1 MARSGLLPLLSSV
14 FEQRR
19 ADWRRGDDRSIVDQ
33 ARALMTARGDTAILR
48 LAQSILAT
56 YPTLDADGRRDF
68 FRYMADELDVDGGAI
83 AHLATTYADT
93 GDWKALSALQT
104 AAEPKRQTLFRR
116 LNYAEGATA
125 ELVTMRHHL
134 LGEIDENPEFAK
146 IDLDFVHLFHSWF
159 NRGFLV
165 LQRIDWSTP
174 AEILEK
180 IMAYEAVH
188 EINDWDDLRRR
199 TLPADRLCY
208 AYFHPRMPHDP
219 LIFVEIALT
228 EDIPS
233 SIQDVLSD
241 AREPSQP
248 EKLDTAV
255 FYSISNCQPG
265 LLGISFGEALIKG
278 VVAALTD
285 EHPNLSTFVTL
296 SPIPTLRRWIE
307 ASFGSEQVKS
317 YARDDEKIAE
327 LAAHYLASEK
337 RDDGRPKDPVAR
349 FHLSNGA
356 ELFNVLGGADASP
369 AGKRQSFGA
378 MVNYRYEKSK
388 LEDNSDAF
396 AADGTIAVSRR
407 VSGMSRQGN
416 ATLSKEGKS
425 GE

>member
-1 MARSGLLPLLSSV
+1 MARSGFFPLISSV
-14 FEQRR
+14 FDQRR
-19 ADWRRGDDRSIVDQ
+19 VDRRQRDGRSIVDQ
-33 ARALMTARGDTAILR
+33 ARALMMARGDTAILR

-56 YPTLDADGRRDF
+56 YPTLDIEERRAF
-68 FRYMADELDVDGGAI
+68 FRYMAEELDVDASAV
-83 AHLATTYADT
+83 AHLATNYADN
-93 GDWKALSALQT
+93 GDWQSLRALQS

-134 LGEIDENPEFAK
+134 LSEIDEFPDFAK

-219 LIFVEIALT
+219 LIFVEIALAK
-228 EDIPS
+228 DIPT
-233 SIQDVLSD
+233 SIQDVLSEG
-241 AREPSQP
+241 REPASP
-248 EKLDTAV
+248 ETLDTAV

-265 LLGISFGEALIKG
+265 LMGISFGEALIKG
-278 VVAALTD
+278 VVAALTED
-285 EHPNLSTFVTL
+285 HPNLSTFVTL

-307 ASFGSEQVKS
+307 KSLSSDQVK
-317 YARDDEKIAE
+317 ALAKGDDKIAE
-327 LAAHYLASEK
+327 VAAHYLALEK
-337 RDDGRPKDPVAR
+337 RGDGRPKDPVAR

-356 ELFNVLGGADASP
+356 ELYNVLGGADLSP
-369 AGKRQSFGA
+369 AGKRQSYGA

-396 AADGTIAVSRR
+396 AEDGKISVSRK
-407 VSGMSRQGN
+407 VQGMSRQGT
-416 ATLSKEGKS
+416 AQVPKEGTTD
-425 GE
+425 